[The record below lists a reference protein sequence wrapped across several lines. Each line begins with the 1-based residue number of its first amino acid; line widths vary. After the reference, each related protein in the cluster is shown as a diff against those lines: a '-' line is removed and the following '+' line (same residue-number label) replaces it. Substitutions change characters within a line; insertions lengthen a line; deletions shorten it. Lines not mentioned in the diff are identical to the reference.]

1 MITEFVGAGA
11 GAWLELDLLRQRR
24 RVYGQ
29 TRPQV
34 VPTRRLLRSGALLG
48 AVVPS
53 VVLLIGGWLV
63 LRDRLLTNELNAL
76 QSASEEHRQTDTSL
90 RAARAEIERITSE
103 NSDVA
108 KAMADVRSSSAFL
121 TELQRVIPSQ
131 VKLNSVKVSSDSL
144 MLQGEAEPST
154 GFKALNAFLIK
165 LEGSSFL
172 VSGSVGLVQGL
183 LEESDDSTRINFDI
197 EGRFA
202 DDAAMMSSSRLI
214 SLGARGMAM
223 RLDAMRQIA
232 VLP

>member
-24 RVYGQ
+24 KIYGQ

-34 VPTRRLLRSGALLG
+34 VPTRSLLRRGALLA

-76 QSASEEHRQTDTSL
+76 QSAAEEHRQTDTSL
-90 RAARAEIERITSE
+90 RAARAEIERVTSE

-131 VKLNSVKVSSDSL
+131 VKLNSVEVSSDSL

-172 VSGSVGLVQGL
+172 APDSVALVQGL
-183 LEESDDSTRINFDI
+183 LEESDDITRINFEI
-197 EGRFA
+197 KGRFA

-223 RLDAMRQIA
+223 RLDAMRQIG

>member
-34 VPTRRLLRSGALLG
+34 VPTRRLLRRGALLG

>member
-24 RVYGQ
+24 KVYGQ
-29 TRPQV
+29 IRPQV
-34 VPTRRLLRSGALLG
+34 VPTRSLLRRGALLG

-53 VVLLIGGWLV
+53 IVLLIGGWLV
-63 LRDRLLTNELNAL
+63 FRDRLLANEINAL
-76 QSASEEHRQTDTSL
+76 QSAAVEHRQTDTSL
-90 RAARAEIERITSE
+90 RAVRVEIERLASE
-103 NSDVA
+103 NSEVA

-131 VKLNSVKVSSDSL
+131 VKLNSVEVSTDSL
-144 MLQGEAEPST
+144 TLQGEAVPLT

-165 LEGSSFL
+165 LEASSFL
-172 VSGSVGLVQGL
+172 ASGSVGLVQGL
-183 LEESDDSTRINFDI
+183 LEERDDITRINYEI
-197 EGRFA
+197 KGRFA

-214 SLGARGMAM
+214 SLGAKGMAM
-223 RLDAMRQIA
+223 RLDAMRQIG